1 MLKFLA
7 VNVNAFLAVPLL
19 MVTFILALLVE
30 VYTVDPSAT
39 DKVYVTSVP
48 PPGPQPVPPLAP
60 LR

>member
-1 MLKFLA
+1 
-7 VNVNAFLAVPLL
+7 

-48 PPGPQPVPPLAP
+48 PPGPPPVPPLAP